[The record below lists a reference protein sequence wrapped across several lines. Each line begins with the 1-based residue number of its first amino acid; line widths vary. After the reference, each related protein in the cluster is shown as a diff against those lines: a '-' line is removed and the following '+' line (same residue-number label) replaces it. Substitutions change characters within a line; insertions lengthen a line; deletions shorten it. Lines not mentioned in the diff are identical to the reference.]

1 MTKNFFKSKYF
12 VFCLIL
18 LLVLVSIAMTKEAY
32 RYYKVGQEIRDLE
45 NKIRD
50 LKKSNE
56 ELAQEKEYFT
66 SKEFLE
72 DEARKKLNMVK
83 EGESVIVISSQSAP
97 EENKSQEQKPK
108 ISNIKF
114 WLEYFFAKR

>member
-18 LLVLVSIAMTKEAY
+18 FLVLVLVAMTKEAY
-32 RYYKVGQEIRDLE
+32 RYYKVSQEIKDLE
-45 NKIRD
+45 NKIED

-66 SKEFLE
+66 SREFLE

-83 EGESVIVISSQSAP
+83 EGESVIIVSDPDILE
-97 EENKSQEQKPK
+97 EENKSEEQRPK
-108 ISNIKF
+108 IPNIKL
-114 WLEYFFAKR
+114 WLEYFFGE